1 MELNLIHEL
10 LIVLSAGLAAAVI
23 CRRFNVS
30 ILIGYLVVGVLIGT
44 GVFGWVEDRDHEIAH
59 FAEVGVFLLLF
70 SIGLE
75 FSLDDLKQLGSKF
88 LVGGSIQMLLVAG
101 PVMGVL
107 LWWGNEWKSSLLIGS
122 AIAFSST
129 VLVFKTLSECGH
141 SQRPHGR
148 RAIGILLFQDAALVP
163 LLLMIPLLTSNEGA
177 EVSDAG
183 IAAEVLRLAG
193 VSIAFLIAIVCLRY
207 LLAHYVVPSFA
218 SYRRSELVVLFTIV
232 SIGTVTLAAYS
243 VGLPPAV
250 GAFAAGLIFN
260 GNRWTHQI
268 DALVLPF
275 RETFAAVFFVALG
288 LILDPRLFLKE
299 PWLLFA
305 CLPIVILLKSVAA
318 GIALVLTRLPL
329 RSSIGMAIGLGHV
342 GEFAFVLVLIGQESG
357 VISDQ
362 DYQRVIAIAVGS
374 LVLTPALIR
383 FGTSMIRS
391 DGADEE
397 RSSGH
402 ARHSDEPQ
410 AVVVGAGPIGQSVA
424 SQLENIG
431 KDVCLID
438 LSPINLHGFAQE
450 GFRTI
455 AGDATRPEILEEA
468 GVAAS
473 RLNVVCVP
481 DDGTA
486 LRVVRAIREL
496 DPTGETIV
504 RCRFRANVGKLIRAG
519 ADEVVS
525 EESEAAAAIM
535 GRISRI
541 NSI

>member
-1 MELNLIHEL
+1 MPLHLIQEL
-10 LIVLSAGLAAAVI
+10 LIVLSAGLAAAVV
-23 CRRFNVS
+23 CRRWNVS
-30 ILIGYLVVGVLIGT
+30 ILIGYLVVGVIIGK
-44 GVFGWVEDRDHEIAH
+44 GVLGWVEDRDHEIAH

-75 FSLDDLKQLGSKF
+75 FSLDDLKSLGSKF
-88 LVGGSIQMLLVAG
+88 LIGGSAQMLLVAG
-101 PVMGVL
+101 PVMAVL
-107 LWWGNEWKSSLLIGS
+107 LVFGSEWESALLIGS

-163 LLLMIPLLTSNEGA
+163 LLLMIPLLTGSETTG
-177 EVSDAG
+177 EAG
-183 IAAEVLRLAG
+183 GGIGGEVLRLVG
-193 VSIAFLIAIVCLRY
+193 VSFAFLIAIVCLRY
-207 LLAHYVVPSFA
+207 LLSQYVVPSFA

-288 LILDPRLFLKE
+288 LILDPTLFLRE
-299 PWLLFA
+299 PLLLVV
-305 CLPIVILLKSVAA
+305 CLPLVIVLKALAAAVALILTK
-318 GIALVLTRLPL
+318 LPL
-329 RSSIGMAIGLGHV
+329 KNAVGMAIGLGHV

-357 VISDQ
+357 VISSQ
-362 DYQRVIAIAVGS
+362 EYQRVIAIAVGS

-383 FGTSMIRS
+383 FGTSMITS
-391 DGADEE
+391 DAEE
-397 RSSGH
+397 QEPRGRR
-402 ARHSDEPQ
+402 RHHEDPQ
-410 AVVVGAGPIGQSVA
+410 AVVVGAGPIGKSVA
-424 SQLENIG
+424 SQLETLG

-438 LSPINLHGFAQE
+438 LSPINLHSFAQE

-455 AGDATRPEILEEA
+455 AGDATRPEILEES
-468 GVAAS
+468 GIQAS

-486 LRVVRAIREL
+486 VRVVRAIREL
-496 DPTGETIV
+496 DPSGETIV
-504 RCRFRANVGKLIRAG
+504 RCRFQANVVKLLRVG
-519 ADEVVS
+519 ANQVVA
-525 EESEAAAAIM
+525 EENEAAAAIM
-535 GRISRI
+535 NRISEGDFL
-541 NSI
+541 